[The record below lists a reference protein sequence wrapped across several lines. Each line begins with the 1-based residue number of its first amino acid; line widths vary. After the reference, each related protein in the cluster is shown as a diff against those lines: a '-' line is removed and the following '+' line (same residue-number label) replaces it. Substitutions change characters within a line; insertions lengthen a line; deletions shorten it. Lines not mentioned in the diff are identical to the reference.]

1 MIIYLDI
8 AISITIKKLMKQVKI
23 NSLLKELFKS
33 ITDEIFQKL
42 RYKGLIL

>member
-23 NSLLKELFKS
+23 NSLLKDPDKR
-33 ITDEIFQKL
+33 IADEIIQKL